1 MVAARQSCWVEPRH
15 TGRDAVEP
23 DWMTHLP
30 ADWREMAEGPL
41 RFVEYREYE
50 MPARRCLGYDAD
62 DRLCYCAHHYLL
74 ESCRSDDDEEFYHA
88 ITGGETLHAWRLRDG
103 RWLVYRR
110 PIADD
115 CQPASRGFYTFS
127 AEAPR

>member
-1 MVAARQSCWVEPRH
+1 MQLLATAARPACA
-15 TGRDAVEP
+15 GRDDPTP
-23 DWMTHLP
+23 DWSALLP
-30 ADWREMAEGPL
+30 ADWRAMAEAPL

-50 MPARRCLGYDAD
+50 MPASRCLGYDAD

-74 ESCRSDDDEEFYHA
+74 ETCRSDDDEEFYRA
-88 ITGGETLHAWRLRDG
+88 VTGGETLHAWRLRDG

-115 CQPASRGFYTFS
+115 CQPASRGFYSFAPT
-127 AEAPR
+127 APR